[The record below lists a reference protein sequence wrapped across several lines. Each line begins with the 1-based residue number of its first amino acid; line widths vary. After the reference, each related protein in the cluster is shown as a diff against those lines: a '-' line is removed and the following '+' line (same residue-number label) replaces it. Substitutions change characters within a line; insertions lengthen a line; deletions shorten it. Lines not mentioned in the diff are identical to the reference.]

1 MEKPKDGAQA
11 AGNEP
16 EPLKTMHGGQEKAH
30 KNSIGQNTLNDKVK
44 ASNPYDIGDYVKAA
58 YCKIKGEPKPQGVR
72 FDAKS
77 PEFSPGGPFEAL
89 GYAVAQLKAG
99 DSLEIRGQIFDGLV
113 KEFHGDGNGLIQLG
127 SLRGLL
133 DPWKPGEPC
142 PDQKEPVEQLD
153 ATEGNG
159 EVISHEPLP
168 VEFGGDDP
176 LDTYIPATLAEAR
189 QVIGETKY
197 LWPSWIMRGGLTAIA
212 GDVGAG
218 KTEFVMDLWRRMY
231 EGLPWPDNAAMDESG
246 GKIVYLMADQRLGQL
261 ADLASSFG
269 IPDESIV
276 LAHEPGSVT
285 APLLLDDPKY
295 LKAIAGIVQRVKPR
309 ALVIDT
315 FTSAMGSR
323 EHNKPE
329 IMNGVTSFLHD
340 IAISNDIAVIL
351 LCHTNSE
358 GGIYGKA
365 LGRKCEHQ
373 MSLVLSNRHEVK
385 SPRNIHPKRSR
396 RMDNLNSIGV
406 FWGPDGWGYGE
417 PHEEFIDSARG
428 DITVKKTIKD
438 ETSEQALSMA
448 AIAGDKGFTQIELV
462 TALMNDSGKQSEADK
477 SKYQNQVSRAIRAL
491 IQAGKLREENR
502 RYYQSAF

>member
-1 MEKPKDGAQA
+1 MKQQKNGAQVA
-11 AGNEP
+11 TNEP
-16 EPLKTMHGGQEKAH
+16 EPLKAMHGGQEKAH
-30 KNSIGQNTLNDKVK
+30 KGSIGKKGQSDKPVEGPGQTDM
-44 ASNPYDIGDYVKAA
+44 SDYVNAAIAKITNQPKA
-58 YCKIKGEPKPQGVR
+58 QGVR
-72 FDAKS
+72 FNAKS
-77 PEFSPGGPFEAL
+77 PEWAINGFCEAL
-89 GYAVAQLKAG
+89 GRAVEQLKVSDSQEQREEILSALQADYSDMPEQVEQLKA
-99 DSLEIRGQIFDGLV
+99 
-113 KEFHGDGNGLIQLG
+113 LG
-127 SLRGLL
+127 VALSGSETL
-133 DPWKPGEPC
+133 P
-142 PDQKEPVEQLD
+142 
-153 ATEGNG
+153 
-159 EVISHEPLP
+159 HEPLP

-176 LDTYIPATLAEAR
+176 LYTYNPGTLAEAM

-231 EGLPWPDNAAMDESG
+231 KGLPWPDNAVMDESG
-246 GKIVYLMADQRLGQL
+246 GQIVYLMADQRIGQL
-261 ADLASSFG
+261 GDLARSFG
-269 IPDESIV
+269 IPSESIV
-276 LAHEPGSVT
+276 LAHEPGSIT
-285 APLLLDDPKY
+285 TPLLLDDPKY

-309 ALVIDT
+309 ILIIDT

-340 IAISNDIAVIL
+340 IAISNDIPVIL

-373 MSLVLSNRHEVK
+373 LSLVLSNRHEVK
-385 SPRNIHPKRSR
+385 SPRNIHPMRSR
-396 RMDNLNSIGV
+396 RMDDLNSIGV
-406 FWGPDGWGYGE
+406 FWGPDGWNYGQ
-417 PHEEFIDSARG
+417 PHEEFIDAARG

-448 AIAGDKGFTQIELV
+448 AIAGDKGFIQIELV
-462 TALMNDSGKQSEADK
+462 NALMSESGKKSEADK
-477 SKYQNQVSRAIRAL
+477 ANYQNQVSRAIRAL

-502 RYYQSAF
+502 RYYQSPF

>member
-1 MEKPKDGAQA
+1 MKEPRNGAQA

-16 EPLKTMHGGQEKAH
+16 EPSEKLHGGQEKAH
-30 KNSIGQNTLNDKVK
+30 KSSIVQSNRTDKPVEGSGR
-44 ASNPYDIGDYVKAA
+44 ADMSDYVSAA
-58 YCKIKGEPKPQGVR
+58 VAKIKNQPKAQGVR
-72 FDAKS
+72 FNAKS
-77 PEFSPGGPFEAL
+77 PDWAENGQCEAL
-89 GYAVAQLKAG
+89 GRA
-99 DSLEIRGQIFDGLV
+99 
-113 KEFHGDGNGLIQLG
+113 
-127 SLRGLL
+127 
-133 DPWKPGEPC
+133 
-142 PDQKEPVEQLD
+142 VEQLKVND
-153 ATEGNG
+153 SQEQREKILAALQTDYSDMPGQVELLKSLGVALGNG
-159 EVISHEPLP
+159 EIIHHEALP

-176 LDTYIPATLAEAR
+176 LDTYMPATLAEAR

-231 EGLPWPDNAAMDESG
+231 KGLPWPDGATMEESG
-246 GKIVYLMADQRLGQL
+246 GQVVYLMADQRIGQL
-261 ADLASSFG
+261 TDLARSFG
-269 IPDESIV
+269 IPDESIR

-285 APLLLDDPKY
+285 APLLLDDQKY
-295 LKAIAGIVQRVKPR
+295 LRALAGIVQRVRPR
-309 ALVIDT
+309 ALIIDT

-373 MSLVLSNRHEVK
+373 MSLLLSNRHEVK

-396 RMDNLNSIGV
+396 RMDDIDKIGV
-406 FWGPDGWGYGE
+406 IWGRDGWSYSE
-417 PHEEFIDSARG
+417 PHEEVADFARG
-428 DITVKKTIKD
+428 EITVKKTTIKD
-438 ETSEQALSMA
+438 ETSEAALSMA
-448 AIAGDKGFTQIELV
+448 AMAGDKGFAQIELV
-462 TALMNDSGKQSEADK
+462 NALMSESGKHTEIDK
-477 SKYQNQVSRAIRAL
+477 ANFKNQVSRAVKAL
-491 IQAGKLREENR
+491 IQAGKLDERNG
-502 RYYQSAF
+502 RYFQESSY